1 MSISRRQKK
10 IGGSILAVAALVI
23 VTDMG
28 FASHAEYKL
37 SEHIQ
42 ETAQLEMTP
51 YVAIG
56 GQAYLSSFVTGKWS
70 SVTSRIRDV
79 EVPDFGL
86 VSLEYGASNVKI
98 PASSVLSGNF
108 PESPTKQ
115 YFTKL
120 SLDGVSLGNKLGL
133 TDLSIQSLK
142 DSSPTGGW
150 ETEAIFEATPAGWQ
164 GKTQVSAKLRIVSR
178 DVIITPMEIISA
190 PPSPTDSKIHSKPE
204 LSEVD
209 AQHILDTFRLTL
221 RDSEIP
227 MGMPA
232 TRVYVSGGSVT
243 IEGEQIQCT
252 VSPTNFMPP
261 TSQQDAEASAKST
274 EKLPEKNCRVRR

>member
-23 VTDMG
+23 ATDMG

-56 GQAYLSSFVTGKWS
+56 GKAYLSSFVTGKWS

-98 PASSVLSGNF
+98 PASAVLSGNF

-142 DSSPTGGW
+142 DSSPPPAAGRPRLSSRPRQPDGR
-150 ETEAIFEATPAGWQ
+150 EKPRLRRSCALSAATW
-164 GKTQVSAKLRIVSR
+164 SLRRWRLFLRPRPQRILKATSNLSCLR
-178 DVIITPMEIISA
+178 LIRSTSWTPS
-190 PPSPTDSKIHSKPE
+190 
-204 LSEVD
+204 L
-209 AQHILDTFRLTL
+209 
-221 RDSEIP
+221 
-227 MGMPA
+227 
-232 TRVYVSGGSVT
+232 
-243 IEGEQIQCT
+243 
-252 VSPTNFMPP
+252 
-261 TSQQDAEASAKST
+261 
-274 EKLPEKNCRVRR
+274 

>member
-37 SEHIQ
+37 SEHIR

-190 PPSPTDSKIHSKPE
+190 PSSPTDSKIHSKPE

-209 AQHILDTFRLTL
+209 TQHILDTFRLTL

-274 EKLPEKNCRVRR
+274 EKLPEKNCRMRR

>member
-23 VTDMG
+23 ATDMG

-42 ETAQLEMTP
+42 EAAQLEMTP

>member
-23 VTDMG
+23 TTDMG

-37 SEHIQ
+37 SKHIQ

-51 YVAIG
+51 YVGIG
-56 GQAYLSSFVTGKWS
+56 GKAYLSSFLTGKWS

-86 VSLEYGASNVKI
+86 VSLEYGAANVKV
-98 PASSVLSGNF
+98 PASSVLSGDF
-108 PESPTKQ
+108 PESYTKQ

-133 TDLSIQSLK
+133 TDLSIQRLK

-150 ETEAIFEATPAGWQ
+150 ETEAIFEATPPGWQ
-164 GKTQVSAKLRIVSR
+164 GKAQVAAKLRIVSS
-178 DVIITPMEIISA
+178 DVIITPLEIISA
-190 PPSPTDSKIHSKPE
+190 PMSPTDTKSHSKPE
-204 LSEVD
+204 LSEAD
-209 AQHILDTFRLTL
+209 AQHIMDTFRLTL

-227 MGMPA
+227 LGMPA
-232 TRVYVSGGSVT
+232 TRVYVSGGSIT
-243 IEGEQIQCT
+243 IEGEQVFCT
-252 VSPTNFMPP
+252 VSPKNFMPP
-261 TSQQDAEASAKST
+261 TSKQDAEAAAKSA
-274 EKLPEKNCRVRR
+274 EELPEKNCRVRR

>member
-37 SEHIQ
+37 SEHIR

-190 PPSPTDSKIHSKPE
+190 PSSPTDSKIHSKPE

-209 AQHILDTFRLTL
+209 TQSILDTFRLTL